1 MKYSVLPST
10 STETGSTNMTMNIL
24 DNMHTSHLAWINNKN
39 LPSKATSYLPD
50 KQQAQAR
57 LHAMKEAWWSDRASE
72 IQQASDQKDAK
83 CFYDGLKAV

>member
-1 MKYSVLPST
+1 MPAGLYI
-10 STETGSTNMTMNIL
+10 EA
-24 DNMHTSHLAWINNKN
+24 HLASYHSVIR
-39 LPSKATSYLPD
+39 PVVCATHGPCLSYVMNVALSDYNVIYLHD

-83 CFYDGLKAV
+83 CFYDGLKAVV